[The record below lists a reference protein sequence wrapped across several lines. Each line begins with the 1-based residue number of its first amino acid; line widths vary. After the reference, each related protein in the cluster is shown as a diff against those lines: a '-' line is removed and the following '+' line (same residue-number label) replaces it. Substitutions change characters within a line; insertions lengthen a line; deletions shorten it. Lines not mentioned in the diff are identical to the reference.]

1 MRADTTFDEFFE
13 DFMDGYVPFGHYF
26 EHVLSWYARRNDPNV
41 FFFYYENFK
50 SDPKKTGAGIGEVRR
65 RFHLAKVTQR

>member
-1 MRADTTFDEFFE
+1 MGDRANLRMRADTTFDEFFE

-41 FFFYYENFK
+41 FFFYYEHFK
-50 SDPKKTGAGIGEVRR
+50 SDPKKTVLA
-65 RFHLAKVTQR
+65 LAKFVDV